1 MLGGLGTGGWLLLAH
16 HGSHVA
22 GASPAGGIQLA
33 GQSGT
38 TSAAASADGLAAGA
52 SMASSSQATGSTTA
66 GTGTPTDTGPTGTG
80 PTDTGLTNT
89 GPTGTPTDTGPTGT
103 GPTDTVAMTAVAA
116 ASPMG
121 PQVAAFL
128 WRYFDAINRHDYAAY
143 TGLLGSR
150 EQAVTPA
157 QFDSGFS
164 STTDSGET
172 LQSVSIA
179 PDGDYQAEVTFTSR
193 QRPSQ
198 SQTGTRCTQW
208 DISLFLTPG
217 GTDFLIDPP
226 PSDYRAAYAAC

>member
-1 MLGGLGTGGWLLLAH
+1 MRGGLGTGGWLLLAH

-38 TSAAASADGLAAGA
+38 TSAAASAGGLAAGA
-52 SMASSSQATGSTTA
+52 SMASSSQATGSTTT
-66 GTGTPTDTGPTGTG
+66 GTGTPTD
-80 PTDTGLTNT
+80 
-89 GPTGTPTDTGPTGT
+89 T

-226 PSDYRAAYAAC
+226 PSGYRASYAAC

>member
-38 TSAAASADGLAAGA
+38 TSAAASAGGLAAGA

-66 GTGTPTDTGPTGTG
+66 GTGTPTD
-80 PTDTGLTNT
+80 
-89 GPTGTPTDTGPTGT
+89 T

-226 PSDYRAAYAAC
+226 PSGYRASYAAC

>member
-22 GASPAGGIQLA
+22 GPSPVGGIQLA

-38 TSAAASADGLAAGA
+38 TSAAASAGGLAAGA
-52 SMASSSQATGSTTA
+52 SMASSAQATGSSTV
-66 GTGTPTDTGPTGTG
+66 GTGTPTDAV
-80 PTDTGLTNT
+80 PTDAV
-89 GPTGTPTDTGPTGT
+89 PTDAVPTDAV
-103 GPTDTVAMTAVAA
+103 PTDTVPTDTVPMTAVAA

-121 PQVAAFL
+121 SQVAAFL

-226 PSDYRAAYAAC
+226 PSGYRASYAAC

>member
-38 TSAAASADGLAAGA
+38 TAAATSAGGLAAGA
-52 SMASSSQATGSTTA
+52 SMASSSQATGSSTV
-66 GTGTPTDTGPTGTG
+66 GTGPPTDTGPTDTGPTGP
-80 PTDTGLTNT
+80 PTDTG
-89 GPTGTPTDTGPTGT
+89 PTDTGPTGT
-103 GPTDTVAMTAVAA
+103 GPTDTVPMTAVAA

>member
-1 MLGGLGTGGWLLLAH
+1 
-16 HGSHVA
+16 
-22 GASPAGGIQLA
+22 
-33 GQSGT
+33 
-38 TSAAASADGLAAGA
+38 
-52 SMASSSQATGSTTA
+52 
-66 GTGTPTDTGPTGTG
+66 
-80 PTDTGLTNT
+80 
-89 GPTGTPTDTGPTGT
+89 
-103 GPTDTVAMTAVAA
+103 MTAVAA

-226 PSDYRAAYAAC
+226 PSGYRASYAAC

>member
-38 TSAAASADGLAAGA
+38 TAAATSAGGLAAGA
-52 SMASSSQATGSTTA
+52 SMASSSQATGSSTV
-66 GTGTPTDTGPTGTG
+66 GTGPPTDTGPTDTGPTGP
-80 PTDTGLTNT
+80 PTDTG
-89 GPTGTPTDTGPTGT
+89 PTDTGPTGT
-103 GPTDTVAMTAVAA
+103 GPTDTVPMTAVAA

-226 PSDYRAAYAAC
+226 PSGYRAAYAAC